1 VAGCLS
7 DEAPKFVDLFRKLEF
22 DVIEEDA
29 ASHVASLVVRN
40 HVFIAEFEAGGKEQ
54 EFAGV

>member
-1 VAGCLS
+1 
-7 DEAPKFVDLFRKLEF
+7 LEF

-40 HVFIAEFEAGGKEQ
+40 HMFIAEFEAGGKEQ
-54 EFAGV
+54 EFTGM